1 MVDVCNP
8 QNHTNI
14 KFLFYILPVIHF
26 FSPRQT
32 ENQITARNAVVL
44 FHSFF
49 FLSLLNPQKYTQLE
63 LQLDF
68 LKTQQNN
75 SYLQHF
81 CQISDNMGPL
91 I

>member
-26 FSPRQT
+26 VSPRQT

-49 FLSLLNPQKYTQLE
+49 FFSLLTKTHTIRTVVRFSENSTKQL
-63 LQLDF
+63 LSTAF
-68 LKTQQNN
+68 LSN
-75 SYLQHF
+75 
-81 CQISDNMGPL
+81 
-91 I
+91 